1 MTTMKW
7 NLLRQWLICA
17 FFGFNACSVLAA
29 DDVSRSG
36 KELYERYCASCH
48 GLSGRGD
55 GPVSKSLA
63 VEVPDITRYAQRHGQ
78 FFDRTL
84 VERIIDGRH
93 VIAAHGTRTMP
104 VWGET
109 FSTSLLGD
117 PNAERATRIQ
127 ILRLADYV
135 WQLQKPSS
143 PSDDK

>member
-1 MTTMKW
+1 MS
-7 NLLRQWLICA
+7 N
-17 FFGFNACSVLAA
+17 
-29 DDVSRSG
+29 
-36 KELYERYCASCH
+36 
-48 GLSGRGD
+48 
-55 GPVSKSLA
+55 SLA
-63 VEVPDITRYAQRHGQ
+63 VEVPDIARYAQRHGK
-78 FFDRTL
+78 FFDRSL

-109 FSTSLLGD
+109 FSTALVGD

-143 PSDDK
+143 PPDDK